1 MPDMLEPGMPTLAER
16 PVLERRRSR
25 NPLKNLMQHLSVEPP
40 PENDDDRQPR
50 RGSLIRSLSWRK
62 SRSPSAHSDRSGC
75 MPQDPDLCPACTVW
89 AADIDNIFDEMDS
102 NFMKNLNPTAAD
114 AFDNKEHSL
123 GHLKELEENRWSTKC
138 PLCKLF
144 HSVHIPSEGDGDLYL
159 SGFSSR
165 DTNYLIDTQTMYD
178 QEHTAKS
185 KAKGYS
191 PAFLAVVPKKSGDG
205 ALSWDVNADWFRNA
219 GMLYRTAP
227 EHQNELLSAVSGASG
242 RSGGGSHSRG
252 PSLSNN
258 HDWVKRGVWGREIGQ
273 TIDMSVGQDW
283 LRFCEFYHQGRCGRK
298 PVTQELPGFRL
309 LDCSKTPP
317 KLVDASIKERY
328 VALSYVWGRQPAT
341 DSALPKVIS
350 DAIIATKDMGVRYLW
365 VDRQCMD
372 HLQPADRLRQIA
384 RMDEIFE
391 GAIFAIIAACGRDA
405 NSGLPGVGQTSRP
418 AQPKYEF
425 VNSDVTLV
433 SSLQDPRLAIQN
445 SAWYTR
451 GWTYQEGLLARRRLI
466 FTEQQ
471 MYWECEGMCCPESL
485 VLPLDLYHDSEEQ
498 RMCDFM
504 RPGLFNGV
512 SFVGGSWERWK
523 RLPSKAEESS
533 TLSIFREADQH
544 VINYT
549 RRDLSYDED
558 SLNAFLGISR
568 RLETS
573 IGRGKV
579 FNVLGIPVWAP
590 SVDERMSPPRTRD
603 LFALSTCFWH
613 HQDGVVARRR
623 PHMPSWTWV
632 GWKGAVDLFSSITIV
647 DVDGNRPERKNNL
660 HHYVTATQ
668 FTRNDST
675 SLRWTYSPDF
685 VLLDRDG
692 KIAYD
697 FGATDLRLGRAPKA
711 PALAIKPYAILVP
724 NPFVLD
730 RVKAKTHPGGW
741 IFNNLSVDVR
751 LSRGNSTTGGGGI
764 REYIERHAKG
774 EWMSLLWFVEEGLI
788 MLLVVE
794 RSVRDGRISW
804 ERVGRMRM
812 SFADES
818 KEVLKKFGRLEKM
831 VEELPLRR
839 LGGDII
845 IE

>member
-1 MPDMLEPGMPTLAER
+1 MPDTLEPGTPTIADR
-16 PVLERRRSR
+16 PSLERRRSR

-40 PENDDDRQPR
+40 PEDDEERQPR
-50 RGSLIRSLSWRK
+50 RGSLIRGLSWRK
-62 SRSPSAHSDRSGC
+62 SRSPSAHSDRSGGV
-75 MPQDPDLCPACTVW
+75 PQDPNLCRGCAVW
-89 AADIDNIFDEMDS
+89 AADIDSIFAEMDDT
-102 NFMKNLNPTAAD
+102 FTKTLNPRAAD
-114 AFDNKEHSL
+114 AFDTKEHSL
-123 GHLKELEENRWSTKC
+123 GRLQQLEENRWSTKC

-144 HSVHIPSEGDGDLYL
+144 LSVHIPSEGEGDLYL

-165 DTNYLIDTQTMYD
+165 DTNYLIDTHTMFD
-178 QEHTAKS
+178 QEHAAKT
-185 KAKGYS
+185 KGKGFS
-191 PAFLAVVPKKSGDG
+191 PGFLGVVPKKSGDG
-205 ALSWDVNADWFRNA
+205 ALSWDVNADWFRQA
-219 GMLYRTAP
+219 GMLYRTVP
-227 EHQNELLSAVSGASG
+227 EYQNELLSAVSANG
-242 RSGGGSHSRG
+242 RNGGHSRG
-252 PSLSNN
+252 TSLSNN
-258 HDWVKRGVWGREIGQ
+258 HDWVKRGIWGREMGEA
-273 TIDMSVGQDW
+273 IDMSVGQDW

-298 PVTQELPGFRL
+298 PVTRQLPGFRL

-317 KLVDASIKERY
+317 RVVDASLTERY
-328 VALSYVWGRQPAT
+328 VALSYVWGRQSSQET
-341 DSALPKVIS
+341 WPKVIL
-350 DAIIATKDMGVRYLW
+350 DAVIATKDMGVRYLW
-365 VDRQCMD
+365 VDRLCMN
-372 HLQPADRLRQIA
+372 HLQPADRLQQIA

-405 NSGLPGVGQTSRP
+405 SSGLPGVGQTTRP

-425 VNSDVTLV
+425 VNSDITLV

-445 SAWYTR
+445 SEWYTR

-485 VLPLDLYHDSEEQ
+485 VLPLDLYYDQEEQ

-523 RLPSKAEESS
+523 RLPSKAEVPS

-544 VINYT
+544 IVNYT
-549 RRDLSYDED
+549 RRELTYDED

-573 IGRGKV
+573 SGRGKV
-579 FNVLGIPVWAP
+579 VNLLGIPVWVP
-590 SVDERMSPPRTRD
+590 PMDERTGPPRTRD

-613 HQDGVVARRR
+613 HKDGVVARRR

-632 GWKGAVDLFSSITIV
+632 GWKGAVDLFSSINIV
-647 DVDGNRPERKNNL
+647 DVDGKRPARKNNL

-668 FTRNDST
+668 LTRNDST
-675 SLRWTYSPDF
+675 SLRWTYSPDM
-685 VLLDRDG
+685 VLINRDG
-692 KIAYD
+692 SVAYD
-697 FGATDLRLGRAPKA
+697 FGVGDLRSGRP
-711 PALAIKPYAILVP
+711 PSPPVLPIKPFAIHVP

-730 RVKAKTHPGGW
+730 RVKAKAHPGGW
-741 IFNNLSVDVR
+741 IFNNVSVDVR
-751 LSRGNSTTGGGGI
+751 LSRGTGGGI

-774 EWMSLLWFVEEGLI
+774 EQMSLLWFVEEGLI

-794 RSVRDGRISW
+794 RTERDGRVVW
-804 ERVGRMRM
+804 ERAGRMRM
-812 SFADES
+812 SFAEES
-818 KEVLKKFGRLEKM
+818 KEVSRKYGRLERM
-831 VEELPLRR
+831 VEDLPLRR
-839 LGGDII
+839 LGEDIV